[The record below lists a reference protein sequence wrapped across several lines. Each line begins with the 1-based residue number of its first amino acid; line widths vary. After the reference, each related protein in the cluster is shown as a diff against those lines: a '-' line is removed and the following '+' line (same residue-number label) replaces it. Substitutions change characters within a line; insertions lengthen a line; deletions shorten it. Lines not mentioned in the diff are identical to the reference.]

1 MKPRLFIRGN
11 ERGIREIGFKA
22 SGLASERVRGDSRR
36 AWDRLAEKEL
46 RAYFAGRL
54 AKFKSPCDLGGLPP
68 FTQAVLR
75 IAARIPYGEV
85 RSYGWIAARLGKP
98 KASRAVGNALA
109 RNPIPIL
116 IPCHRVVRS
125 DGRLGGYALG
135 RSWKTRL
142 LALEKTHKKKLTRA
156 GAKKTLQV
164 RGLKAGS

>member
-22 SGLASERVRGDSRR
+22 TGSPPGRGREDSPQAWNRV
-36 AWDRLAEKEL
+36 AEKEL

-54 AKFKSPCDLGGLPP
+54 AEFKSPCDLGGLPP

-125 DGRLGGYALG
+125 DGSLGGYALG
-135 RSWKTRL
+135 RSWKTKL
-142 LALEKTHKKKLTRA
+142 LALEKAHKERLTSP
-156 GAKKTLQV
+156 GPKKTPQV
-164 RGLKAGS
+164 RGFKARF

>member
-22 SGLASERVRGDSRR
+22 TGSTPGQGRGDSRQ
-36 AWDRLAEKEL
+36 AWNHVAEKEL

-75 IAARIPYGEV
+75 VAARIPYGEV
-85 RSYGWIAARLGKP
+85 RSYGWVAARLGKP

-109 RNPIPIL
+109 KNPIPIL

-135 RSWKTRL
+135 QSWKTRL
-142 LALEKTHKKKLTRA
+142 LALEKRHKERLTWS
-156 GAKKTLQV
+156 GAKKTLRV
-164 RGLKAGS
+164 RGLKARS